1 MGVTHSSVKTCFRSK
16 LLLPSLSTLTESN
29 SLIVSSMVA
38 ASEEIEL
45 FCFII
50 GDEPNNVFPIQ
61 IEKDRT
67 ICNIKAKIK
76 DENKHALRG
85 IDAKSL
91 VLWMVSNFHWF
102 TLVQR
107 SDILQ
112 VDKPLD
118 STDEE
123 SLRYLVPQDD
133 CAEFQKL
140 VSWKPI
146 SGYWTLQP
154 PRDRLH
160 VVVQLPSKVGE
171 SKMPS
176 LIKLKMS

>member
-1 MGVTHSSVKTCFRSK
+1 
-16 LLLPSLSTLTESN
+16 
-29 SLIVSSMVA
+29 MVA
-38 ASEEIEL
+38 ASGEIEL

-50 GDEPNNVFPIQ
+50 GDEPNNIFPIQ
-61 IEKDRT
+61 IERDRT
-67 ICNIKAKIK
+67 VGNMKAKIK
-76 DENKHALRG
+76 DENKHALQG

-91 VLWMVSNFHWF
+91 VLWMVSDLHWF

-118 STDEE
+118 SSNEE
-123 SLRYLVPQDD
+123 SLKCLVPQDN

-146 SGYWTLQP
+146 SGCWPSQP
-154 PRDRLH
+154 SRDRLH
-160 VVVQLPSKVGE
+160 VVVQLPSNVGE

-176 LIKLKMS
+176 LIKLRMSC